1 MNKKHILCFGDSNTW
16 GYCAQTQG
24 RYDDATRWTRQLSG
38 LLGEEYLVVEEG
50 LSGRTTCFE
59 DPLSE
64 GLSGLHLLT
73 PILLSHAPLDLVV
86 MMLGT
91 NDCKQR
97 FSATPDNIK
106 DGLLRLVKKARVTEA
121 WREEPRLLI
130 VAPIIMDRRLYD
142 TPHGAGMGEGSVE
155 KSEQLPALFRGLAL
169 ECGCAFLDSNPY
181 VTPAPGDFM
190 HFDPD
195 SNRRFAQALA
205 EKIRA
210 IC

>member
-1 MNKKHILCFGDSNTW
+1 MNKKHVLCFGDSNTW

-38 LLGEEYLVVEEG
+38 LLGEEY
-50 LSGRTTCFE
+50 
-59 DPLSE
+59 
-64 GLSGLHLLT
+64 
-73 PILLSHAPLDLVV
+73 LVV